1 MYIYIYICKF
11 VYFGIKFF
19 IFYTLFLNDIK
30 IGFFIKSLILE
41 VDFINTKDE
50 KIDKI
55 VTKIK
60 LTKLIHGSLSIPI
73 LLYKIG
79 KNIKNTPWI
88 KYIYKLTSLN
98 VLEFFLRIKISS
110 YFLSKVRI
118 YINNIGAKNNSAID
132 VQLSLGISKYLS
144 VKLSIVNNKN
154 NIKLIIK
161 LFLILNSKLNLF
173 IPIPITINIIPQEK
187 LLNISPNNKKYI
199 KNARACM
206 KRGKALEILVHPKT
220 YKKIVS
226 EEVEKDISK
235 KEVQDNIRRYLKSVL
250 NRKPDIYNGYKSLDL
265 EKVENIISY
274 IASKVKNLTITSLNK
289 YLWYIDMLS
298 FNKRAVAITGL
309 TYQNQKFGPTIVY
322 KKYDELSLLDDKY
335 QREDI
340 ETENGN
346 TTKIISNNNFNLDK
360 ISSSEKEI
368 IDTIIKLLKN
378 KNVTDISEM
387 SHREDGW
394 KKTKRFEQ
402 ISFEYAMNLK
412 LI

>member
-1 MYIYIYICKF
+1 MRVYCPYCKKEVEYRIEKRDLKEFRGIEVNTFENVAICNECNQDLYVNKIEDENNERIYKIYREKANI
-11 VYFGIKFF
+11 IKAE
-19 IFYTLFLNDIK
+19 DI
-30 IGFFIKSLILE
+30 
-41 VDFINTKDE
+41 
-50 KIDKI
+50 
-55 VTKIK
+55 IK
-60 LTKLIHGSLSIPI
+60 LRE
-73 LLYKIG
+73 
-79 KNIKNTPWI
+79 
-88 KYIYKLTSLN
+88 KYDISQRELTSILGFGKMTIN
-98 VLEFFLRIKISS
+98 RYERGGLPTKSQSDYIKLLIENDDK
-110 YFLSKVRI
+110 FIEKVKEA
-118 YINNIGAKNNSAID
+118 YE
-132 VQLSLGISKYLS
+132 
-144 VKLSIVNNKN
+144 KN
-154 NIKLIIK
+154 NI
-161 LFLILNSKLNLF
+161 N
-173 IPIPITINIIPQEK
+173 E
-187 LLNISPNNKKYI
+187 
-199 KNARACM
+199 
-206 KRGKALEILVHPKT
+206 KT

-335 QREDI
+335 TREDI

-378 KNVTDISEM
+378 KNVTDISEI

-412 LI
+412 LIK

>member
-1 MYIYIYICKF
+1 MKVYCPYCKKEVEYKIEKRELKEFRGIEVNTFENVAICNECNQDLYVNKIEDENNERIYKIYREKANIIKAEDI
-11 VYFGIKFF
+11 VKLREKYDISQRELTAILGFGKMTINR
-19 IFYTLFLNDIK
+19 YERGGLPT
-30 IGFFIKSLILE
+30 KSQS
-41 VDFINTKDE
+41 DY
-50 KIDKI
+50 
-55 VTKIK
+55 IK
-60 LTKLIHGSLSIPI
+60 LLIENEDRFI
-73 LLYKIG
+73 
-79 KNIKNTPWI
+79 
-88 KYIYKLTSLN
+88 
-98 VLEFFLRIKISS
+98 E
-110 YFLSKVRI
+110 KVKEA
-118 YINNIGAKNNSAID
+118 YENNNI
-132 VQLSLGISKYLS
+132 
-144 VKLSIVNNKN
+144 
-154 NIKLIIK
+154 
-161 LFLILNSKLNLF
+161 
-173 IPIPITINIIPQEK
+173 TE
-187 LLNISPNNKKYI
+187 
-199 KNARACM
+199 
-206 KRGKALEILVHPKT
+206 KT

-226 EEVEKDISK
+226 EGQEENISK
-235 KEVQDNIRRYLKSVL
+235 KRVQENIRRYLKEVL

-298 FNKRAVAITGL
+298 FNKRSVAITGL

-394 KKTKRFEQ
+394 KKTKRLEK
-402 ISFEYAMNLK
+402 ISFEYAMNLNIIK
-412 LI
+412 

>member
-1 MYIYIYICKF
+1 MKVYCPYCKKEVEYKIEKRELKEFRRIEVNTFENVAICNECNQDLYVNKIEDENNERIYKIYREKANIIKAEDI
-11 VYFGIKFF
+11 VKLREKYDISQRELTAILGFGKMTINR
-19 IFYTLFLNDIK
+19 YERGGLPT
-30 IGFFIKSLILE
+30 KSQS
-41 VDFINTKDE
+41 DY
-50 KIDKI
+50 
-55 VTKIK
+55 IK
-60 LTKLIHGSLSIPI
+60 LLIENEDRFI
-73 LLYKIG
+73 
-79 KNIKNTPWI
+79 
-88 KYIYKLTSLN
+88 
-98 VLEFFLRIKISS
+98 E
-110 YFLSKVRI
+110 KVKEA
-118 YINNIGAKNNSAID
+118 YENNNI
-132 VQLSLGISKYLS
+132 
-144 VKLSIVNNKN
+144 
-154 NIKLIIK
+154 
-161 LFLILNSKLNLF
+161 
-173 IPIPITINIIPQEK
+173 TE
-187 LLNISPNNKKYI
+187 
-199 KNARACM
+199 
-206 KRGKALEILVHPKT
+206 KT

-226 EEVEKDISK
+226 EGQEENISK
-235 KEVQDNIRRYLKSVL
+235 KRVQENIRRYLKEVL

-298 FNKRAVAITGL
+298 FNKRSVAITGL

-346 TTKIISNNNFNLDK
+346 TTKIISNENFNLDK
-360 ISSSEKEI
+360 INDSEKEI

-378 KNVTDISEM
+378 KKVTDISKM

-412 LI
+412 LIK

>member
-1 MYIYIYICKF
+1 MKVYCPYCKKEVEYKIEQRELKEFRGIEVNTFENVAICNECNQDLYVNKIEDENNERIYKIYREKANIIKAEDI
-11 VYFGIKFF
+11 VKLREKYDISQRELTAILGFGKMTINRYERGG
-19 IFYTLFLNDIK
+19 IPT
-30 IGFFIKSLILE
+30 KSQS
-41 VDFINTKDE
+41 DY
-50 KIDKI
+50 
-55 VTKIK
+55 IK
-60 LTKLIHGSLSIPI
+60 LLIENEDKFI
-73 LLYKIG
+73 
-79 KNIKNTPWI
+79 
-88 KYIYKLTSLN
+88 
-98 VLEFFLRIKISS
+98 E
-110 YFLSKVRI
+110 KVNEE
-118 YINNIGAKNNSAID
+118 YENNNI
-132 VQLSLGISKYLS
+132 
-144 VKLSIVNNKN
+144 
-154 NIKLIIK
+154 
-161 LFLILNSKLNLF
+161 
-173 IPIPITINIIPQEK
+173 TE
-187 LLNISPNNKKYI
+187 
-199 KNARACM
+199 
-206 KRGKALEILVHPKT
+206 KT

-226 EEVEKDISK
+226 EGQEENISK
-235 KEVQDNIRRYLKSVL
+235 KRVQENIRRYLKEVL

-346 TTKIISNNNFNLDK
+346 TTKIISNDNFNLDK

-387 SHREDGW
+387 SHKEDGW

-412 LI
+412 LIK

>member
-1 MYIYIYICKF
+1 MRVYCPYCKKEVDYKIEKRVLKEF
-11 VYFGIKFF
+11 RGIKVNTFENVA
-19 IFYTLFLNDIK
+19 ICNECNQDLYVNEIEDENNKRIYQIYREKSNIIKAEDI
-30 IGFFIKSLILE
+30 
-41 VDFINTKDE
+41 
-50 KIDKI
+50 
-55 VTKIK
+55 IK
-60 LTKLIHGSLSIPI
+60 LRK
-73 LLYKIG
+73 
-79 KNIKNTPWI
+79 
-88 KYIYKLTSLN
+88 KYDISQRELTSILGFGKMTIN
-98 VLEFFLRIKISS
+98 RYERGGLPTKSQSDYIKLLIENDDK
-110 YFLSKVRI
+110 FIEKVKEA
-118 YINNIGAKNNSAID
+118 YE
-132 VQLSLGISKYLS
+132 
-144 VKLSIVNNKN
+144 KN
-154 NIKLIIK
+154 NI
-161 LFLILNSKLNLF
+161 ND
-173 IPIPITINIIPQEK
+173 
-187 LLNISPNNKKYI
+187 
-199 KNARACM
+199 
-206 KRGKALEILVHPKT
+206 KT
-220 YKKIVS
+220 YNKIIS

-298 FNKRAVAITGL
+298 FNERTVAITGL

-335 QREDI
+335 TREDI

-368 IDTIIKLLKN
+368 IDTIIRLLKN
-378 KNVTDISEM
+378 KNVTDISEI

-412 LI
+412 LIK

>member
-1 MYIYIYICKF
+1 MRVYCPYCKKEVEYKIEKRDLKEFRGIEVNTFENVAICNECNQDLYVNEIEDVNNERIYQIYREKANI
-11 VYFGIKFF
+11 IKVE
-19 IFYTLFLNDIK
+19 DI
-30 IGFFIKSLILE
+30 
-41 VDFINTKDE
+41 
-50 KIDKI
+50 
-55 VTKIK
+55 IK
-60 LTKLIHGSLSIPI
+60 LRE
-73 LLYKIG
+73 
-79 KNIKNTPWI
+79 
-88 KYIYKLTSLN
+88 KYDISQRELTSILGFGKMTIN
-98 VLEFFLRIKISS
+98 RYERGGLPTKSQSDYIKLLIENDDK
-110 YFLSKVRI
+110 FIEKVKEA
-118 YINNIGAKNNSAID
+118 YE
-132 VQLSLGISKYLS
+132 
-144 VKLSIVNNKN
+144 KN
-154 NIKLIIK
+154 NI
-161 LFLILNSKLNLF
+161 N
-173 IPIPITINIIPQEK
+173 E
-187 LLNISPNNKKYI
+187 
-199 KNARACM
+199 
-206 KRGKALEILVHPKT
+206 KT
-220 YKKIVS
+220 YNKIIS

-298 FNKRAVAITGL
+298 FNERTVAITGL
-309 TYQNQKFGPTIVY
+309 TYQNQRFGPTIVY

-335 QREDI
+335 TREDI

-412 LI
+412 LIK

>member
-1 MYIYIYICKF
+1 MRVYCPYCKKEVEYKIEKREVKEFRGIEVNTFENVAICNECNQDLYVNEIEDENNERIYQIYRERANI
-11 VYFGIKFF
+11 IKPE
-19 IFYTLFLNDIK
+19 DI
-30 IGFFIKSLILE
+30 
-41 VDFINTKDE
+41 
-50 KIDKI
+50 
-55 VTKIK
+55 IK
-60 LTKLIHGSLSIPI
+60 LREKYDISQRELTAILGFGKMTINRYERGGLPTKSQSDYIKLLIENDDKFI
-73 LLYKIG
+73 
-79 KNIKNTPWI
+79 
-88 KYIYKLTSLN
+88 
-98 VLEFFLRIKISS
+98 E
-110 YFLSKVRI
+110 KVKEA
-118 YINNIGAKNNSAID
+118 YE
-132 VQLSLGISKYLS
+132 
-144 VKLSIVNNKN
+144 KN
-154 NIKLIIK
+154 NI
-161 LFLILNSKLNLF
+161 ND
-173 IPIPITINIIPQEK
+173 
-187 LLNISPNNKKYI
+187 
-199 KNARACM
+199 
-206 KRGKALEILVHPKT
+206 KT
-220 YKKIVS
+220 YNKIIS

-235 KEVQDNIRRYLKSVL
+235 KEVQDNIRRYLRSVL

-298 FNKRAVAITGL
+298 FNERTVAITGL

-335 QREDI
+335 TREDI

-378 KNVTDISEM
+378 KNVTDISEI

-412 LI
+412 LIK

>member
-1 MYIYIYICKF
+1 MKVYCPYCKKEVEYKIEKRDLKEF
-11 VYFGIKFF
+11 RGI
-19 IFYTLFLNDIK
+19 
-30 IGFFIKSLILE
+30 E
-41 VDFINTKDE
+41 INTFENVAICNECNQDLYVNEIEDE
-50 KIDKI
+50 NNERIYQIYREKANIIKAEDI
-55 VTKIK
+55 VKLREKYDISQRELTAILGFGKMTINRYERGGLPTKSQSDYIK
-60 LTKLIHGSLSIPI
+60 LLIENEDRFI
-73 LLYKIG
+73 
-79 KNIKNTPWI
+79 
-88 KYIYKLTSLN
+88 
-98 VLEFFLRIKISS
+98 E
-110 YFLSKVRI
+110 KVKEA
-118 YINNIGAKNNSAID
+118 YENNNI
-132 VQLSLGISKYLS
+132 
-144 VKLSIVNNKN
+144 
-154 NIKLIIK
+154 
-161 LFLILNSKLNLF
+161 
-173 IPIPITINIIPQEK
+173 TE
-187 LLNISPNNKKYI
+187 
-199 KNARACM
+199 
-206 KRGKALEILVHPKT
+206 KT

-226 EEVEKDISK
+226 EGQEENISK
-235 KEVQDNIRRYLKSVL
+235 KRVQENIRRYLKEVL

-298 FNKRAVAITGL
+298 FNKRSVAITGL

-340 ETENGN
+340 ETENSN

-360 ISSSEKEI
+360 ISSNEKEI

-412 LI
+412 LIK

>member
-1 MYIYIYICKF
+1 MRVYCPYCKKEVEYKNKKRDLKEFRGIEVNTFENVAICNECNQDLYVNEIEDENNERIYQIYREKANI
-11 VYFGIKFF
+11 IKPE
-19 IFYTLFLNDIK
+19 DI
-30 IGFFIKSLILE
+30 
-41 VDFINTKDE
+41 
-50 KIDKI
+50 
-55 VTKIK
+55 IK
-60 LTKLIHGSLSIPI
+60 LRE
-73 LLYKIG
+73 
-79 KNIKNTPWI
+79 
-88 KYIYKLTSLN
+88 KYDISQRELTSILGFGKMTIN
-98 VLEFFLRIKISS
+98 RYERGGLPTKSQSDYIKLLIENDDK
-110 YFLSKVRI
+110 FIEKVKEA
-118 YINNIGAKNNSAID
+118 YE
-132 VQLSLGISKYLS
+132 
-144 VKLSIVNNKN
+144 KN
-154 NIKLIIK
+154 NI
-161 LFLILNSKLNLF
+161 ND
-173 IPIPITINIIPQEK
+173 
-187 LLNISPNNKKYI
+187 
-199 KNARACM
+199 
-206 KRGKALEILVHPKT
+206 KT
-220 YKKIVS
+220 YNKIIS

-298 FNKRAVAITGL
+298 FNERTVAITGL

-335 QREDI
+335 TREDI

-368 IDTIIKLLKN
+368 IDTIIRLLKN
-378 KNVTDISEM
+378 KNVTDISEI

-402 ISFEYAMNLK
+402 ISFEYAMNLN
-412 LI
+412 LIK

>member
-1 MYIYIYICKF
+1 MRVYCPYCKKEVEYKIEKRDLKEFRGIEVNTFENVAICNECNQDLYVNEIEDENNKRIYQIYREKANI
-11 VYFGIKFF
+11 IKAE
-19 IFYTLFLNDIK
+19 DI
-30 IGFFIKSLILE
+30 
-41 VDFINTKDE
+41 
-50 KIDKI
+50 
-55 VTKIK
+55 IK
-60 LTKLIHGSLSIPI
+60 LRR
-73 LLYKIG
+73 
-79 KNIKNTPWI
+79 
-88 KYIYKLTSLN
+88 KYDISQRELTSILGFGKMTIN
-98 VLEFFLRIKISS
+98 RYERGGLPTKSQSDYIKLLIENDDK
-110 YFLSKVRI
+110 FIEKVKEA
-118 YINNIGAKNNSAID
+118 YE
-132 VQLSLGISKYLS
+132 
-144 VKLSIVNNKN
+144 KN
-154 NIKLIIK
+154 NI
-161 LFLILNSKLNLF
+161 ND
-173 IPIPITINIIPQEK
+173 
-187 LLNISPNNKKYI
+187 
-199 KNARACM
+199 
-206 KRGKALEILVHPKT
+206 KT
-220 YKKIVS
+220 YNKIIS

-298 FNKRAVAITGL
+298 FNERTVAITGL

-335 QREDI
+335 TREDI

-368 IDTIIKLLKN
+368 IDTIIRLLKN
-378 KNVTDISEM
+378 KNVTDISEI

-412 LI
+412 LIK